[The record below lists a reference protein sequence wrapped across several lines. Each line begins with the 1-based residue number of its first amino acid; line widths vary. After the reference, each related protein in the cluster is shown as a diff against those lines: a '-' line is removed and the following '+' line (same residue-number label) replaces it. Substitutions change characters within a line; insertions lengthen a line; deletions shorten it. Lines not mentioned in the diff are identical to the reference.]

1 MNSLL
6 NSIIYN
12 VYHLTIAP
20 LLSADFIS
28 AILVVMPF
36 VLFFELPWTLF
47 ILIGIIKYKIGRIEE
62 GMRRPYFP
70 TVSCIVTCYN
80 EGRDIEKTIFSLME
94 QIYPGMIQILL
105 VIDGAS
111 INIDTMKAA
120 KAMEN
125 LVNKQSKR
133 SLLVLPKWQRGG
145 VVSSS
150 NLGLH
155 FATGEI
161 IIKMDG
167 DTSFDNNMVERATRH
182 FEDNTVVAVSGCLR
196 VRNADK
202 TLCAAFQAIEYFISI
217 HASKTAL
224 SEFNMVNNISGAFGI
239 FRRDILDL
247 VEGWDAGTA
256 EDIDMT
262 IRIKNY
268 FANTSK
274 KMRIVFDP
282 EAICFTDVPES
293 FVKFLKQ
300 RIRWEG
306 DYPFILFK
314 HRHSISPRFLG
325 WPNFIGML
333 ISMFT
338 SIVIPGMVFIYTIWL
353 IYEFRVDFAIALLV
367 AVYLFY
373 LLMIVVIYLI
383 SVLLLSERKD
393 SDLSRLHLL
402 PLVPLFLFIAKI
414 NSLVAILWELIGK
427 GHKDSSM
434 APWWVLR
441 KNKFS

>member
-1 MNSLL
+1 MNNLL
-6 NSIIYN
+6 NGIVYN
-12 VYHLTIAP
+12 LYNLTIAP
-20 LLSADFIS
+20 LLNADFIS
-28 AILVVMPF
+28 GILVLMPL
-36 VLFFELPWTLF
+36 VLFFEIPWTLF
-47 ILIGIIKYKIGRIEE
+47 ILIGMIKYKLERMEE
-62 GMRRPYFP
+62 GLRRPYFP

-80 EGRDIEKTIFSLME
+80 EGRDIEKTVFSLLE

-111 INIDTMKAA
+111 INMDTLKAA
-120 KAMEN
+120 KAMES
-125 LVNKQSKR
+125 LVNEHASR
-133 SLLVLPKWQRGG
+133 SLLVVPKWQRGG

-182 FEDNTVVAVSGCLR
+182 FEDDTVVAVSGNLR

-239 FRRDILDL
+239 FRREILDL

-268 FANTSK
+268 FAHTRK
-274 KMRIVFDP
+274 KSRIVFDP
-282 EAICFTDVPES
+282 EAICFTDVPDS
-293 FVKFLKQ
+293 FAKFLKQ

-325 WPNFIGML
+325 WSNFLSML
-333 ISMFT
+333 ISIFT
-338 SIVIPGMVFIYTIWL
+338 SVVIPGMVFVYTIWL
-353 IYEFRVDFAIALLV
+353 MVQYQIEFVIALLL
-367 AVYLFY
+367 AVYIFY
-373 LLMIVVIYLI
+373 FLMLVVLYFV

-393 SDLSRLHLL
+393 SDFSRLHLL
-402 PLVPLFLFIAKI
+402 PLMPLFLFIAKI

-427 GHKDSSM
+427 GHQDSSM

-441 KNKFS
+441 KNKF

>member
-1 MNSLL
+1 
-6 NSIIYN
+6 
-12 VYHLTIAP
+12 
-20 LLSADFIS
+20 
-28 AILVVMPF
+28 MPF
-36 VLFFELPWTLF
+36 VLFFEIPWTLF
-47 ILIGIIKYKIGRIEE
+47 ILLGIIKYKIERIEE
-62 GMRRPYFP
+62 GLRHPYFP
-70 TVSCIVTCYN
+70 AVSCIVTCYN
-80 EGRDIEKTIFSLME
+80 EGRDIAKTVFSLTE

-111 INIDTMKAA
+111 INIDTMEAA
-120 KAMEN
+120 KALES
-125 LVNKQSKR
+125 LVNRHSNR

-150 NLGLH
+150 NLALH
-155 FATGEI
+155 FATGKI

-182 FEDNTVVAVSGCLR
+182 FEDDTVVAVSGCLR

-202 TLCAAFQAIEYFISI
+202 TLCAAFQAIEYFIAI

-239 FRRDILDL
+239 FRREILDL

-256 EDIDMT
+256 EDLDMT
-262 IRIKNY
+262 MRIKNY
-268 FANTSK
+268 FANTRK
-274 KMRIVFDP
+274 KFRIVFDP

-293 FVKFLKQ
+293 FAKFLKQ

-325 WPNFIGML
+325 WANFLGVL
-333 ISMFT
+333 ISIFT
-338 SIVIPGMVFIYTIWL
+338 HIVIPGMVFVYTIWL
-353 IYEFRVDFAIALLV
+353 MYQHRIEFAIALLL

-373 LLMIVVIYLI
+373 FLMIVVIYFV

-393 SDLSRLHLL
+393 SDLSRVHLL
-402 PLVPLFLFIAKI
+402 PFMPLFLFIGKV

-441 KNKFS
+441 KNKF

>member
-1 MNSLL
+1 MNNLL
-6 NSIIYN
+6 NSIAYN
-12 VYHLTIAP
+12 LYNLTIIP
-20 LLSADFIS
+20 LLNADFIS
-28 AILVVMPF
+28 GILILMPF
-36 VLFFELPWTLF
+36 VLFLEIPWILF
-47 ILIGIIKYKIGRIEE
+47 ILIGIIKYKLARMKE
-62 GMRRPYFP
+62 GIRRPHFP

-80 EGRDIEKTIFSLME
+80 EGRDIEKTVFSILE

-105 VIDGAS
+105 VVDGAS

-120 KAMEN
+120 KAMESM
-125 LVNKQSKR
+125 VNGHSNR

-167 DTSFDNNMVERATRH
+167 DSSFDNNMVERATRH
-182 FEDNTVVAVSGCLR
+182 FEDDTVVAVSGCLR

-217 HASKTAL
+217 QASKTAL

-239 FRRDILDL
+239 FRRDFLNL
-247 VEGWDAGTA
+247 LEGWDAGTA
-256 EDIDMT
+256 EDLDIT

-268 FANTSK
+268 FANSRK
-274 KMRIVFDP
+274 KFRIVFDP
-282 EAICFTDVPES
+282 EAICLTDVPES
-293 FVKFLKQ
+293 FAKFLKQ

-314 HRHSISPRFLG
+314 HRYSISPGFLG
-325 WPNFIGML
+325 WANFIGML
-333 ISMFT
+333 MSIFT
-338 SIVIPGMVFIYTIWL
+338 NMVIPGLVFIYTIWL
-353 IYEFRVDFAIALLV
+353 LFQNRIEFVIALLLV
-367 AVYLFY
+367 VYLFY
-373 LLMIVVIYLI
+373 ALMLFVFYGI

-402 PLVPLFLFIAKI
+402 PLMPLFLFIAKV
-414 NSLVAILWELIGK
+414 NSFVAILWELFGK
-427 GHKDSSM
+427 GHRDSSM
-434 APWWVLR
+434 APWWVLK
-441 KNKFS
+441 KNKF

>member
-1 MNSLL
+1 MNHLL
-6 NSIIYN
+6 NSIG
-12 VYHLTIAP
+12 YHLYNLTVAP
-20 LLSADFIS
+20 LLNADFIS
-28 AILVVMPF
+28 EILVLMPF
-36 VLFFELPWTLF
+36 VVFFEIPWTLF
-47 ILIGIIKYKIGRIEE
+47 ILFGMIKYKIERIKE
-62 GMRRPYFP
+62 GLRRPYFP

-80 EGRDIEKTIFSLME
+80 EGRDIEKTVISLIE

-111 INIDTMKAA
+111 INTDTMKAA
-120 KAMEN
+120 TAMET
-125 LVNKQSKR
+125 LVHKHSNR

-161 IIKMDG
+161 IIKVDG
-167 DTSFDNNMVERATRH
+167 DSSFDNNMVERGTRH
-182 FEDNTVVAVSGCLR
+182 FEDETVVAVSGCLR

-202 TLCAAFQAIEYFISI
+202 TLCAAFQAIEYFIAI

-224 SEFNMVNNISGAFGI
+224 SEFNIVNNISGAFGI
-239 FRRDILDL
+239 FRRQLLDL

-256 EDIDMT
+256 EDLDMT

-268 FANTSK
+268 FAHTRK
-274 KMRIVFDP
+274 KFRIVFDP
-282 EAICFTDVPES
+282 ESICFTEVPES
-293 FVKFLKQ
+293 LSSFLKQ

-314 HRHSISPRFLG
+314 HRHSISPHFLG
-325 WPNFIGML
+325 WPNFLSMLIGMFNSL
-333 ISMFT
+333 M
-338 SIVIPGMVFIYTIWL
+338 IPGMVFLYTIWL
-353 IYEFRVDFAIALLV
+353 ICQYRIDFAIALLA
-367 AVYLFY
+367 AVYIFY
-373 LLMIVVIYLI
+373 VLMLAVIYLVSI
-383 SVLLLSERKD
+383 LLLSERKE

-402 PLVPLFLFIAKI
+402 PLMPFFLFIAKM

-434 APWWVLR
+434 APWWVLK
-441 KNKFS
+441 KNKF

>member
-1 MNSLL
+1 MNNLL
-6 NSIIYN
+6 NSI
-12 VYHLTIAP
+12 VYHLYNLTIAP
-20 LLSADFIS
+20 LLNADFIS
-28 AILVVMPF
+28 GILILMPF
-36 VLFFELPWTLF
+36 VLFFEIPWTLF
-47 ILIGIIKYKIGRIEE
+47 ILIGIIKYKIERIEE
-62 GMRRPYFP
+62 GPRHPYFP
-70 TVSCIVTCYN
+70 AVSCIVTCYN
-80 EGRDIEKTIFSLME
+80 EGRDIEKTVFSLTE

-111 INIDTMKAA
+111 INMDTMEAA
-120 KAMEN
+120 KTMESW
-125 LVNKQSKR
+125 VNGHSNR

-150 NLGLH
+150 NLALQ

-182 FEDNTVVAVSGCLR
+182 FEDDTVVAVSGCLR

-202 TLCAAFQAIEYFISI
+202 TLCAAFQAIEYFVAI

-239 FRRDILDL
+239 FRRELLDL
-247 VEGWDAGTA
+247 VAGWDAGTA
-256 EDIDMT
+256 EDLDMT

-268 FANTSK
+268 FAHTRK
-274 KMRIVFDP
+274 KFRIVFDP

-293 FVKFLKQ
+293 FAKFLKQ

-314 HRHSISPRFLG
+314 HRHTISPRFFGWANFLG
-325 WPNFIGML
+325 TL
-333 ISMFT
+333 INIFT
-338 SIVIPGMVFIYTIWL
+338 HIVIPGMVFFYTIGL
-353 IYEFRVDFAIALLV
+353 IYQYRIEFAIALLA
-367 AVYLFY
+367 AVYIFY
-373 LLMIVVIYLI
+373 FLMMVVIYCVA
-383 SVLLLSERKD
+383 VLLLSERKA
-393 SDLSRLHLL
+393 SDLSRAHLL
-402 PLVPLFLFIAKI
+402 PFMPIFLFIGKI
-414 NSLVAILWELIGK
+414 NSFVAILWELIGK
-427 GHKDSSM
+427 GHKDSTM

-441 KNKFS
+441 KNKF